1 MCHQKGYKNIFR
13 LYIIDDG
20 LGASNLLWSPSIGVF
35 GFSSLPLHAGVV
47 LGAAGR
53 LRPVDALEQVLYRYY
68 GTGSMVQ
75 VLWYRYYSTGIMV
88 QILWYR
94 YYAYMVWA
102 QLYRCQGM
110 RIRGRI
116 SWYGMKIQ
124 EVFPGTV

>member
-53 LRPVDALEQVLYRYY
+53 LRPVDALILVFRLLLARLQDLEGAHEGLVHRHHAARVIELAAVVRCREKGDQLPLGEEFVSVLHHLE
-68 GTGSMVQ
+68 G
-75 VLWYRYYSTGIMV
+75 
-88 QILWYR
+88 
-94 YYAYMVWA
+94 
-102 QLYRCQGM
+102 
-110 RIRGRI
+110 
-116 SWYGMKIQ
+116 
-124 EVFPGTV
+124 

>member
-68 GTGSMVQ
+68 GTG
-75 VLWYRYYSTGIMV
+75 IMV
-88 QILWYR
+88 Q
-94 YYAYMVWA
+94 
-102 QLYRCQGM
+102 RCPLRLGE
-110 RIRGRI
+110 RGLGGCLASTERFRVHTA
-116 SWYGMKIQ
+116 S
-124 EVFPGTV
+124 PGT